1 MKVKGCR
8 DTKLSGVIPVEGTEP
23 TTRVRELELGKLTRD
38 VRTYKQWWEG
48 LPDVRSCCQGFVE
61 PHCVNKNLYF
71 G

>member
-38 VRTYKQWWEG
+38 VRTYKAVVG
-48 LPDVRSCCQGFVE
+48 GAP
-61 PHCVNKNLYF
+61 
-71 G
+71 